1 MKKILFAATLLLFM
15 ALTPT
20 VLVSAQTPDAANNI
34 TVETI
39 QSESLTEKIIGNG
52 GKKKYGNI
60 DNMAELNKNLQAN
73 AIPQLIFDA
82 TYKDFEPFLSERRRL
97 MATKIEKYYKSL

>member
-1 MKKILFAATLLLFM
+1 MGKVSIQEAIDNMEYNYALAQKFPDNQKEFAAEYFYSD
-15 ALTPT
+15 P
-20 VLVSAQTPDAANNI
+20 NNYN
-34 TVETI
+34 E
-39 QSESLTEKIIGNG
+39 
-52 GKKKYGNI
+52 
-60 DNMAELNKNLQAN
+60 MAELNKNLQAN